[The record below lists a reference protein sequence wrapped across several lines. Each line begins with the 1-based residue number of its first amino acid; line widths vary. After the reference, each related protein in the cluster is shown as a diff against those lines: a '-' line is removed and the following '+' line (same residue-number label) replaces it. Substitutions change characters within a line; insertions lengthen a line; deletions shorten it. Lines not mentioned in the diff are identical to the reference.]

1 MLLWRTR
8 RKRSVIDP
16 GRSCALAVHDGSKVA
31 KWNIT
36 LLRGN
41 MYGSQGGDVCK
52 EGGFWVEH
60 YVLCECEFLGN
71 PNFLTTKVAMVPEVL
86 SAPVPR

>member
-1 MLLWRTR
+1 M
-8 RKRSVIDP
+8 
-16 GRSCALAVHDGSKVA
+16 
-31 KWNIT
+31 
-36 LLRGN
+36 GN

-52 EGGFWVEH
+52 EGGFRVEH

-71 PNFLTTKVAMVPEVL
+71 PNFWTTKVAMVPEVL